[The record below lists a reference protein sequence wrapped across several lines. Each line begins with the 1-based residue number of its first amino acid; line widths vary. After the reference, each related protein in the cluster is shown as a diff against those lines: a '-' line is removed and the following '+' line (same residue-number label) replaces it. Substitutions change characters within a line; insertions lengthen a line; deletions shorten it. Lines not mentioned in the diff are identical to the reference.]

1 VFGEFVAG
9 YLQIHPYTV
18 VGFLAFSL
26 LIALGNSIFIRRLE
40 RNESEQGETPFVSIL
55 LPARNEALN
64 IERCVRSLLAQDYP
78 SFEVIVLDDHSTD
91 ATPEIL
97 NSIQQENPALHVL
110 NGEPLP
116 AGWLGKHWACH
127 QLMHAAHGELLLFTD
142 ADTWHESFVLRDAVS
157 ALNNHPADLLTAFP
171 HEHVISWGEQL
182 TVPVLAFAPFSFIPT
197 FLARWFGPLAVTIGQ
212 FMLFR
217 RSAYEAIGGYEA
229 VRSHPLDDVKFGR
242 LILKHGLRWLLV
254 DGTQHVHCR
263 MYRDFQACVSG
274 FTRSLF
280 AFFTHRIP
288 LYVLAWAWIG
298 VIFLEPLLVLL
309 LHGFGFQFN
318 IFPVWLAWIAVLEA
332 IVLFSLIYWRFQFPM
347 YLIWFYPIS
356 VSLFV
361 WLAFRSLIAS
371 LMGKA
376 GWKDRALPSPR
387 PRL

>member
-1 VFGEFVAG
+1 
-9 YLQIHPYTV
+9 
-18 VGFLAFSL
+18 
-26 LIALGNSIFIRRLE
+26 
-40 RNESEQGETPFVSIL
+40 
-55 LPARNEALN
+55 
-64 IERCVRSLLAQDYP
+64 
-78 SFEVIVLDDHSTD
+78 VL
-91 ATPEIL
+91 
-97 NSIQQENPALHVL
+97 
-110 NGEPLP
+110 
-116 AGWLGKHWACH
+116 
-127 QLMHAAHGELLLFTD
+127 
-142 ADTWHESFVLRDAVS
+142 
-157 ALNNHPADLLTAFP
+157 
-171 HEHVISWGEQL
+171 SWGEKL

-197 FLARWFGPLAVTIGQ
+197 FLAHWFGRLAVTIGQ

-254 DGTQHVHCR
+254 DGTQQVHCR

-288 LYVLAWAWIG
+288 LYVLAWTWIG

-309 LHGFGFQFN
+309 LHAFGFQLQF
-318 IFPVWLAWIAVLEA
+318 FPAWFAWIAVLEA
-332 IVLFSLIYWRFQFPM
+332 SLLFSLIYWRFQFPM
-347 YLIWFYPIS
+347 YLVWFYPVS

-371 LMGKA
+371 LMGRA
-376 GWKDRALPSPR
+376 GWKDRALPTPT